1 MGVSL
6 SVVEPALGV
15 GVVEQLSYLRDLR
28 HAAGLLEVEVRMARP
43 LEDAMAAALP
53 DLMEAEQSCQPLQ
66 LSKRE

>member
-1 MGVSL
+1 M
-6 SVVEPALGV
+6 
-15 GVVEQLSYLRDLR
+15 RDLR